1 MIRYILINERKFRVN
16 SQPSVS
22 AERALREAGIEEA
35 EVWAANYETP
45 EAAKAA
51 EFAGAYKTGAIVHS
65 HRTCERCGN
74 SHAHRP
80 KEEVHL
86 VGGGTRLQCKCECR
100 TRADAPW
107 PDHAVDCPAEQCQ
120 YAIDTAEL
128 EALKAAEE
136 KNRWGF

>member
-1 MIRYILINERKFRVN
+1 MIRYIIINERKFRVN

-51 EFAGAYKTGAIVHS
+51 EFAGAYKTGAVVHS
-65 HRTCERCGN
+65 HRTCERCGD

-80 KEEVHL
+80 KEEVRL
-86 VGGGTRLQCKCECR
+86 VGGGLQLQCKCECR
-100 TRADAPW
+100 NTRLFAE
-107 PDHAVDCPAEQCQ
+107 DHADDCPAEQCQ
-120 YAIDTAEL
+120 YTIDCAEVREL
-128 EALKAAEE
+128 EAAEN
-136 KNRWGF
+136 KRRWGF

>member
-35 EVWAANYETP
+35 EVWAASYETP

-65 HRTCERCGN
+65 HRTCERCGD

-80 KEEVHL
+80 KEEVRWA
-86 VGGGTRLQCKCECR
+86 GGEMRLQCKCECR
-100 TRADAPW
+100 TTRELGA
-107 PDHAVDCPAEQCQ
+107 DHAVDCPAGLCQ
-120 YAIDTAEL
+120 YAIDCAEV
-128 EALKAAEE
+128 EEREAAEN
-136 KNRWGF
+136 KQRWGF